1 MRIQPFN
8 INTLKSILL
17 IVFVFFVI
25 NQIPCSDNVFYS
37 VTIRFAVLFLLYFPL
52 LFVLHISE
60 DINKI
65 LMDLWKKLNAS

>member
-1 MRIQPFN
+1 
-8 INTLKSILL
+8 
-17 IVFVFFVI
+17 
-25 NQIPCSDNVFYS
+25 
-37 VTIRFAVLFLLYFPL
+37 IRFAVLFLLYFPL